1 MNVVERVVA
10 GVDSLA
16 RLGRPERW
24 SAALVVPGEG
34 RDEVRCPI
42 REAMVDVADCRSCD
56 RLVGIRSLV
65 DGGGSVQV
73 VRCGDAVTAA

>member
-1 MNVVERVVA
+1 MDVVERVIA

-16 RLGRPERW
+16 RLGRPEGW
-24 SAALVVPGEG
+24 SATLVVPGVG

-42 REAMVDVADCRSCD
+42 REAMVDVSDCRSCD
-56 RLVGIRSLV
+56 RLIGMRSLV

-73 VRCGDAVTAA
+73 VHCGDVVSAA